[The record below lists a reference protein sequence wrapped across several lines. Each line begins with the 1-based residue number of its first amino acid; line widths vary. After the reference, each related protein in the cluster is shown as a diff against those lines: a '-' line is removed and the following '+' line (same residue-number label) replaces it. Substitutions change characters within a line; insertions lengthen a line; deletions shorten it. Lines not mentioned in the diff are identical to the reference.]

1 MLGLLRPCPLMASW
15 LGLPRFFRLIS
26 IPLIWTNAQKDW
38 GSHCWLETRA
48 CNFRSCWNLVFFLL
62 QRLWGLQIQKIHYAH
77 AKSIWKKNVY
87 SPHPYSVWYGG
98 PLAFSSPHCSGGI
111 PCCWGWSLRFLI
123 HTSMCT
129 HIKLYPKD
137 LRVFRGIRE
146 SLRVFCVFL
155 WYELVTVFFFSMVN
169 RNGNAVSTSIL
180 SSATPAA
187 TAGRNVRIVIFTNL
201 LRHINL
207 SSGKD
212 LGDVWWKLKGKAV
225 I

>member
-77 AKSIWKKNVY
+77 AKSIWKKTSTAHTHTQFDMGAACFLFTSLLRWYTVLLGLIP
-87 SPHPYSVWYGG
+87 SFLDPHKHVHAHQIVPKR
-98 PLAFSSPHCSGGI
+98 LARVSWNSWKFAC
-111 PCCWGWSLRFLI
+111 F
-123 HTSMCT
+123 
-129 HIKLYPKD
+129 
-137 LRVFRGIRE
+137 LRVFVVRTGD
-146 SLRVFCVFL
+146 S
-155 WYELVTVFFFSMVN
+155 FFFSMVN